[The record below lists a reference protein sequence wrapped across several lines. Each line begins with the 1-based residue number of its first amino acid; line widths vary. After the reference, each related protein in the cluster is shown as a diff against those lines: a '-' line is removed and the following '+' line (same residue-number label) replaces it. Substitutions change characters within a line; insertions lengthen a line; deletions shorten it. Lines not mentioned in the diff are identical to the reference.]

1 MPFHR
6 AIELEPTELEPSR
19 VFRFA
24 CLVFGLSAREIL
36 FALAEGRVVKS
47 GMSVEIWIGCF
58 IEPKIHLC
66 CSWAQGSEQGENAR

>member
-24 CLVFGLSAREIL
+24 CLIFGLSAREIL

-47 GMSVEIWIGCF
+47 GMSVEIDTVCF
-58 IEPKIHLC
+58 MKPIFVFVALWLKA
-66 CSWAQGSEQGENAR
+66 SSEGRR